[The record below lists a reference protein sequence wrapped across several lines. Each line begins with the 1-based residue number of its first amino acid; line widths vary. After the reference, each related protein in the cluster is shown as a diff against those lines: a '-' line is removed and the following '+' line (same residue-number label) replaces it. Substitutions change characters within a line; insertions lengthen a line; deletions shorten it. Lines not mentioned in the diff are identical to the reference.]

1 MSPAASWNSVAAESV
16 ASTCE
21 TPPRIALLAE
31 ENEGVRAQI
40 AGRLRRLGWRVL
52 EAWSGMEAMVR
63 LLDEQ
68 EEIDALFTSMDLR
81 SFTHGKELAD
91 CLQAAC
97 PRMAVFYL
105 EGDKGDRKGNLEEV
119 LRKAEF
125 LPLLSDPADAWVE
138 AQMAG

>member
-1 MSPAASWNSVAAESV
+1 MPQTASWNSVAAESV

-21 TPPRIALLAE
+21 TPPRVALLAE
-31 ENEGVRAQI
+31 ENEDVREQI
-40 AGRLRRLGWRVL
+40 ASRLRRLGWRVL

-81 SFTHGKELAD
+81 SFTNGKELAD

-105 EGDKGDRKGNLEEV
+105 EGDKGNRKGNLEQV
-119 LRKAEF
+119 LRKAEL
-125 LPLLSDPADAWVE
+125 LPLHPAPADAWIE
-138 AQMAG
+138 AEMAG